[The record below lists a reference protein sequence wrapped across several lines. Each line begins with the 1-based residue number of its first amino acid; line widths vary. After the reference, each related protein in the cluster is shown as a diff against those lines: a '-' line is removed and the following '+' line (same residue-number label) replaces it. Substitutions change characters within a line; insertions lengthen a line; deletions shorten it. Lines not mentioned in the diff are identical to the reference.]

1 MFKVGHVFSEV
12 IGNWNGK
19 GAPVEVGREVARFD
33 DVAHYASI
41 RCQDLKL
48 EAQQWHGS
56 GGRHLELGDGTRL
69 ERHSVYGLCDLGAVF
84 QATSALIEHIHA
96 REGSGRIWFVAPPS
110 YLRRRA
116 EDDDGHIATRI
127 EGIETEQDGYPIFT
141 PTGDGTR
148 RVLIGAYY
156 YHAPALAVAVGLLC
170 DRCGEATGLGLE
182 RWAGRHA
189 ACSPPLSAENIC
201 AAALARVVDP
211 LAVEYDGV
219 LLRTLL
225 DGDAFN
231 RQEQGRGRWNAKAM
245 TPNQR
250 AAVSAHWSA
259 QLRAKIAA
267 SAAAEVQRERGRVAC
282 DPREPLDLE

>member
-1 MFKVGHVFSEV
+1 MMFKVSHVFSEV
-12 IGNWNGK
+12 IGHWNGK
-19 GAPVEVGREVARFD
+19 GAPVEVGREVPTFEELLSGARR
-33 DVAHYASI
+33 
-41 RCQDLKL
+41 RCRDLGL
-48 EAQQWHGS
+48 EVQQWHGS
-56 GGRHLELGDGTRL
+56 GSRYLGIGDGTRL
-69 ERHSVYGLCDLGAVF
+69 ERHSVYGLCDFSGVCEAIE
-84 QATSALIEHIHA
+84 ALVEHIHA
-96 REGSGRIWFVAPPS
+96 LEGAGRIWFVAPPS

-127 EGIETEQDGYPIFT
+127 EGNETEQDGYPIFT

-156 YHAPALAVAVGLLC
+156 FHAPAV
-170 DRCGEATGLGLE
+170 T
-182 RWAGRHA
+182 
-189 ACSPPLSAENIC
+189 
-201 AAALARVVDP
+201 VDP
-211 LAVEYDGV
+211 LDVEYDGV

-231 RQEQGRGRWNAKAM
+231 RQEQGRGRWAAKAM

-259 QLRAKIAA
+259 QLRAKLAA